1 MAQGQKFH
9 DDQRKRRLTRLLNW
23 LLYPLKEQWQRQARE
38 KERKHWEPLLS
49 TTRARLTACEMV
61 AQDQTRRIAE
71 LKKERDNAMR

>member
-1 MAQGQKFH
+1 M
-9 DDQRKRRLTRLLNW
+9 TRLLNW